1 MALEKTEIAQ
11 VYDKRAKRY
20 DLTAHLYYLIGVRI
34 FAYRKMA
41 VRSLDLKRGDTVVEI
56 GCGTGLNFP
65 LLLAAVGPKGK
76 IVGVD
81 VSPEMLAVAGETI
94 KRNNWKNIE
103 LVHSDAATYQFPEAV
118 DGVIS
123 TGAITYIPE
132 YDQVIERGAKALAP
146 GNRFVIVDFKKSAN
160 WPMWLIKFF
169 FFTMR
174 PFGVTLD
181 ITDRHPWESI
191 DRHLRTVQFK
201 ELYFGGAYL
210 SVGEAS

>member
-1 MALEKTEIAQ
+1 MALKTAEVAQ
-11 VYDKRAKRY
+11 VYGKRAKRY
-20 DLTAHLYYLIGVRI
+20 DLTAHLYYLIGVRV

-41 VRSLDLKRGDTVVEI
+41 VRALDLKRGDTVVEI

-65 LLLAAVGPKGK
+65 LLREAVGPKGK

-81 VSPEMLAVAGETI
+81 LSPKMLTIAGERI
-94 KRNNWKNIE
+94 KRNNWNNIE
-103 LVHSDAATYQFPEAV
+103 LVHSDAATYQFPEGV
-118 DGVIS
+118 DGVIA
-123 TGAITYIPE
+123 TGALTYIPQ
-132 YDQVIERGAKALAP
+132 YDQVIERGAKALSP
-146 GNRFVIVDFKKSAN
+146 GKRFVTVDFKKPAN

-181 ITDRHPWESI
+181 ITERHPWESI

-201 ELYFGGAYL
+201 ELFFGGAYFC
-210 SVGEAS
+210 VGQAP

>member
-1 MALEKTEIAQ
+1 MALKTAEVAQ

-20 DLTAHLYYLIGVRI
+20 DLTAHLYYLIGVRV

-41 VRSLDLKRGDTVVEI
+41 VDALDLKRGDTVVEI

-65 LLLAAVGPKGK
+65 LLRAAVGPEGK
-76 IVGVD
+76 IVGID
-81 VSPEMLAVAGETI
+81 LSPEMLAIAGERI
-94 KRNNWKNIE
+94 KRNNWNNIE
-103 LVHSDAATYQFPEAV
+103 LVHSDAATYQFPNAV

-123 TGAITYIPE
+123 TGALTYIPQ

-146 GNRFVIVDFKKSAN
+146 GKRFVIVDFKKPAN
-160 WPMWLIKFF
+160 WPLWLIKVF

-181 ITDRHPWESI
+181 ITERHPWESI
-191 DRHLRTVQFK
+191 GRHLRTVQFK
-201 ELYFGGAYL
+201 QLFFGGAYICI
-210 SVGEAS
+210 GEAP

>member
-1 MALEKTEIAQ
+1 MALAKAAIAQ

-20 DLTAHLYYLIGVRI
+20 DFTAHLYYLLGFRLS
-34 FAYRKMA
+34 AYREKA
-41 VRSLDLKRGDTVVEI
+41 VGALDLKRGDTVVEI

-65 LLLAAVGPKGK
+65 LLRAAVGPEGK

-81 VSPEMLAVAGETI
+81 LSPEMLAVAGERI
-94 KRNNWKNIE
+94 KRNNWKNFE
-103 LVHSDAATYQFPEAV
+103 LVHSDAATYEFPEAV

-146 GNRFVIVDFKKSAN
+146 GKRFVILDFKKPAK
-160 WPMWLIKFF
+160 WPLWLIKLF

-181 ITDRHPWESI
+181 ITERHPVESI
-191 DRHLRTVQFK
+191 DRHLRTVQFI

-210 SVGEAS
+210 CVGEAP

>member
-1 MALEKTEIAQ
+1 MALQKAEIAQ

-20 DLTAHLYYLIGVRI
+20 DLTSHLYYLLGFRLSA
-34 FAYRKMA
+34 FRKMA
-41 VRSLDLKRGDTVVEI
+41 VHALDLKRGDTVVEI

-65 LLLAAVGPKGK
+65 LLQAAVGPRGK

-81 VSPEMLAVAGETI
+81 LSAEMLAVAGETI

-103 LVHSDAATYQFPEAV
+103 LVHSDAATYQFPDAV

-123 TGAITYIPE
+123 TGAITYVPQ
-132 YDQVIERGAKALAP
+132 YDQVIERGAKALAS
-146 GNRFVIVDFKKSAN
+146 GKRFVILDFKKPAK
-160 WPMWLIKFF
+160 WPLWLTKFF
-169 FFTMR
+169 FITMR

-181 ITDRHPWESI
+181 ITERHPWESI
-191 DRHLRTVQFK
+191 DRHLRTVQFI

-210 SVGEAS
+210 CVGEAP

>member
-1 MALEKTEIAQ
+1 MALEKAAIAQ

-20 DLTAHLYYLIGVRI
+20 NLSANLYYLIGIRE

-41 VRSLDLKRGDTVVEI
+41 VRALDLKRGDTVVEI

-65 LLLAAVGPKGK
+65 LLRAAVGPEGK

-81 VSPEMLAVAGETI
+81 VSAEMLAGAGELI

-123 TGAITYIPE
+123 TGAITYVPQ
-132 YDQVIERGAKALAP
+132 YDQVIKRGAKALAS
-146 GNRFVIVDFKKSAN
+146 GKRFVILDFKKPAK
-160 WPMWLIKFF
+160 WPLWLIKFF

-181 ITDRHPWESI
+181 ITERHPWESI

-210 SVGEAS
+210 CVGEAP

>member
-1 MALEKTEIAQ
+1 MALQKTEIAQ
-11 VYDKRAKRY
+11 IYDKRAKRY
-20 DLTAHLYYLIGVRI
+20 NLSAHLYYLLGFRL

-41 VRSLDLKRGDTVVEI
+41 VRTLDLKPGDTVVEI

-65 LLLAAVGPKGK
+65 LLRAAVGPKGK

-81 VSPEMLAVAGETI
+81 LSAEMLAGAGELI

-103 LVHSDAATYQFPEAV
+103 LVHSDAAIYQFPDAV

-123 TGAITYIPE
+123 TGAITYVPQ
-132 YDQVIERGAKALAP
+132 YDQVIERGAKALAT
-146 GNRFVIVDFKKSAN
+146 GKRFVILDFKKPAT
-160 WPMWLIKFF
+160 WPLWLIQFF

-181 ITDRHPWESI
+181 ITERHPWGSI
-191 DRHLRTVQFK
+191 DRHLRTVQFI

-210 SVGEAS
+210 CVGEAP

>member
-1 MALEKTEIAQ
+1 MALEKAAIAQ

-20 DLTAHLYYLIGVRI
+20 NLSVNLYHLIGIRL

-41 VRSLDLKRGDTVVEI
+41 VRTRNLKRGDTVVEI
-56 GCGTGLNFP
+56 GCGTSLNFP
-65 LLLAAVGPKGK
+65 LLRAAVGPEGK

-81 VSPEMLAVAGETI
+81 LSAEMLAGARELI

-123 TGAITYIPE
+123 TGAITYVPQ

-146 GNRFVIVDFKKSAN
+146 GKRFVILDFKKPAK
-160 WPMWLIKFF
+160 WPLWLIKFF

-181 ITDRHPWESI
+181 ITERHPWESI
-191 DRHLRTVQFK
+191 DRHLRTVQFI

-210 SVGEAS
+210 CVGEAP

>member
-1 MALEKTEIAQ
+1 MALTNTEIAQ

-20 DLTAHLYYLIGVRI
+20 NLSANLYYLIGIRE

-41 VRSLDLKRGDTVVEI
+41 VRALDLKRGDTVVEI

-65 LLLAAVGPKGK
+65 LLRAAVGPEGK

-81 VSPEMLAVAGETI
+81 LSAEMLAGAGELI

-123 TGAITYIPE
+123 TGAITYVPQ

-146 GNRFVIVDFKKSAN
+146 GKRFVILDFKKPAK
-160 WPMWLIKFF
+160 WPLWLIKFF

-181 ITDRHPWESI
+181 ITERHPWESI
-191 DRHLRTVQFK
+191 DRHLRTVQFI

-210 SVGEAS
+210 CVGEAP